1 MLILIPGL
9 LLSTRVGIMAQIA
22 SMGQCRLYL
31 NMTTS
36 RITNPS
42 RLQRQSWGLVCP

>member
-31 NMTTS
+31 NMVNS
-36 RITNPS
+36 HITYS
-42 RLQRQSWGLVCP
+42 DWLQRQPWGLVCP